1 MIQVTG
7 ERRCRRQH
15 NPNRNSARA
24 RLQRIL
30 LRPGPGF
37 YVRMRRDAPLVSALI
52 FQLCPMV
59 MPQPSAVNRPNPADW
74 CRPLDRSPR
83 FGALI
88 EGKRVAVDPVWTS
101 RSLKPVS
108 PEEYAF
114 SQGPVAPLGRGPIP
128 ACRHRSSREAAQS
141 RSLPHSLEKS
151 PDGPARAYLHI
162 ARHRA

>member
-1 MIQVTG
+1 
-7 ERRCRRQH
+7 
-15 NPNRNSARA
+15 
-24 RLQRIL
+24 
-30 LRPGPGF
+30 
-37 YVRMRRDAPLVSALI
+37 MRRDAPLVPALI

-83 FGALI
+83 FGVLI
-88 EGKRVAVDPVWTS
+88 EGKRVAFDPVWTS

-128 ACRHRSSREAAQS
+128 ACRHRSTEKPLNLA
-141 RSLPHSLEKS
+141 LFPTLFEKS

>member
-1 MIQVTG
+1 MSG
-7 ERRCRRQH
+7 RCRRQH

-37 YVRMRRDAPLVSALI
+37 YVRMRRDAPLVPALI
-52 FQLCPMV
+52 FQLCRMV
-59 MPQPSAVNRPNPADW
+59 MSQPSAVNGPNPADW
-74 CRPLDRSPR
+74 GRPLDRSPR

-88 EGKRVAVDPVWTS
+88 DGKRVAFDPVWTS

-128 ACRHRSSREAAQS
+128 ACRHRSTEKPLNLA
-141 RSLPHSLEKS
+141 LFPTLFEKS